1 MSAAKVILGILGGG
15 MKVAGAIGTVGTVA
29 TVGEVVA
36 KRAGWMAPQKS
47 LVGEMTGLVL
57 DIAGAPDAGK
67 KKVLAQIGAVTSTAP
82 QLPPASGDAAAEPQ
96 YRDVCPQCH
105 TGETISLGD
114 ANGSPVRLVQCPDH
128 QELNLGLADYWTR
141 MSNGYVASLGKAAEI
156 GAVNCVKP
164 TVDRFI
170 SVAKGGIDLAAYQ
183 MAMINYNECVRRN
196 AVEKANADAAA
207 AAAATAAKEKD
218 AAVAEV
224 KAVEAGKRKRLAT
237 QRDKIAKMLLDR
249 QSKAYD
255 KKIEEL
261 KAQQA
266 AEASAAKQAEVQKQ
280 IDALTAAKAESD
292 RTADAL
298 REQAKDAQ
306 HKAEMDALAAKIT
319 EAGTKTGGLDQLM
332 QMMVLMQQMQQR
344 PQEPAQ
350 PQQPAQPQYAQPVMV
365 APDGTVLAS
374 PVMYAQPQMLPAA
387 PWSPVSESA
396 EPMFDN
402 SLGFEFAGG
411 PDAPLDP
418 DVATSLGIEG
428 GTNEDA
434 SIYFGLLDGGNE
446 DILDELLADG
456 EPSPSVGGCNAFS
469 CSTKS

>member
-47 LVGEMTGLVL
+47 LVAEATGLVL

-82 QLPPASGDAAAEPQ
+82 QLPPASGDVAADPQ

-141 MSNGYVASLGKAAEI
+141 MSNGYVASLGTAADI

-164 TVDRFI
+164 TADKFMNI
-170 SVAKGGIDLAAYQ
+170 AKGGFDLAAYQ

-207 AAAATAAKEKD
+207 AAAAAAAKEKD

-224 KAVEAGKRKRLAT
+224 KATEAGKRKRLAT

-249 QSKAYD
+249 QSKAYE

-319 EAGTKTGGLDQLM
+319 EAGTKSGGLDQLM
-332 QMMVLMQQMQQR
+332 QMMVLMQQMQR

-350 PQQPAQPQYAQPVMV
+350 PQQPAQPQYAQPMML

-374 PVMYAQPQMLPAA
+374 PVMLPAVPWA
-387 PWSPVSESA
+387 PASESA

-418 DVATSLGIEG
+418 DVASSLGIEG

-434 SIYFGLLDGGNE
+434 SLYFGLLDGGNE

-469 CSTKS
+469 CSVKG